1 MRKFLSGILS
11 LLLLMGLLPAA
22 YAEEPALG
30 VTYEIFV
37 ASFQD
42 SDGDGIGDLQ
52 GILMHQA
59 TQQEWRFAT
68 LTEML
73 RICEHCL
80 NCMGGPRHTHRL
92 RAFYG
97 NLEKEEISPME
108 FNETK
113 TWQPD
118 EPNTFIIR
126 VQHRQNASWQ
136 GSVQWVE
143 GGKEQHFRSALELIK
158 LMDSAAGSDRLP
170 EQREQARD

>member
-1 MRKFLSGILS
+1 MPEEQNWVSV
-11 LLLLMGLLPAA
+11 
-22 YAEEPALG
+22 YAEKN
-30 VTYEIFV
+30 
-37 ASFQD
+37 D
-42 SDGDGIGDLQ
+42 IGDLQ

-59 TQQEWRFAT
+59 TQRKWRFDT

-73 RICEHCL
+73 KICDRCL
-80 NCMGGPRHTHRL
+80 SCMGGPQHTHRL
-92 RAFYG
+92 RAFGG

-108 FNETK
+108 FNGTGP
-113 TWQPD
+113 WQPD

-158 LMDSAAGSDRLP
+158 LMDEALEEAKQN
-170 EQREQARD
+170 E

>member
-1 MRKFLSGILS
+1 MMEWSGVPGKQNWVS
-11 LLLLMGLLPAA
+11 V
-22 YAEEPALG
+22 YAEKN
-30 VTYEIFV
+30 
-37 ASFQD
+37 D
-42 SDGDGIGDLQ
+42 IGDLQ

-59 TQQEWRFAT
+59 TQQEWRFNT

-73 RICEHCL
+73 RIYEHCL

-143 GGKEQHFRSALELIK
+143 GGKEQHLRSALELIK
-158 LMDSAAGSDRLP
+158 MMDEAL
-170 EQREQARD
+170 EQAGKNK